1 MNTDNLSIGLLSTH
15 PERSPAYK
23 RQFSCRPGLLGNEVR
38 FRSDATLPP
47 PDPHQRVRAL
57 SSALALPSSFLR
69 GGHVHEFPPPSRF
82 RPQPFARPVSVT
94 FLRPPSSVL
103 RPSSRPSALRL
114 SSRPALFRRF
124 GFRASSLGSW
134 GVGFRASCFGFRGVL
149 RGHVHWCT
157 DAGKTRNRLTLSHF
171 VSREKRLPARQTALR
186 KSFLGHD
193 IQSGPRILSE
203 SKRGVG
209 GLPRK
214 MARSLPPMFTIT
226 PRCGSMSQEV
236 AQRSLCDLPERRKA
250 RARSRAE
257 HQLPLGRRRPSNER
271 SSSVTETRVA
281 CQSHAAGMA
290 SRRHQGAIRA
300 PSGRHQGAITRIPER
315 LGRHDAIFHLFFVR
329 VPSSALDEG

>member
-38 FRSDATLPP
+38 FRSYATLPP
-47 PDPHQRVRAL
+47 PDPHHRIRAL
-57 SSALALPSSFLR
+57 SSALAHPSSFLR
-69 GGHVHEFPPPSRF
+69 GGHVHEFPPPSRL

-94 FLRPPSSVL
+94 FLRPPSSAL

-171 VSREKRLPARQTALR
+171 VSREKRLPARQTRSA
-186 KSFLGHD
+186 S
-193 IQSGPRILSE
+193 
-203 SKRGVG
+203 
-209 GLPRK
+209 
-214 MARSLPPMFTIT
+214 RSLVMISNPDPAFSASQKGALGAC
-226 PRCGSMSQEV
+226 PGKWPDHYLRC
-236 AQRSLCDLPERRKA
+236 SLSHPDVVPCPKKWPNGAYAIFLSGEKPERA
-250 RARSRAE
+250 RGLNINSLWADDVLRTNGRHQSPKRASRASHTQQE
-257 HQLPLGRRRPSNER
+257 WRHRRHLGA
-271 SSSVTETRVA
+271 SSGASP
-281 CQSHAAGMA
+281 
-290 SRRHQGAIRA
+290 SRRHNSN
-300 PSGRHQGAITRIPER
+300 P
-315 LGRHDAIFHLFFVR
+315 
-329 VPSSALDEG
+329 